1 MDGPYNLLNLH
12 RNQRELEDVP
22 HERREFGIHTRG
34 KVLFSQVEP
43 SPACYDIVPYCD
55 TAVDRNRGKCPV
67 RSGTGPSEQSLV
79 CLGSPL
85 PLYVVGVPIFLLIL
99 RTVPIHPQ
107 PRSKLPASRF
117 LVLLLI
123 CFPVTYL
130 GNVIG
135 SLLSAALSGGTAQNG
150 IETYLTDGGFLALFT
165 TIIVAPVVE
174 EFVFR
179 KQLLDRCGRYGEKT
193 AMVFSALAFGLFHMN
208 FYQFFYAFG
217 VGLIL
222 AYVYLRTH
230 SLRYPVLIH
239 MIINFLGSAVPLF
252 MMSRWIEGYLLV
264 DLGLAVAGLVAAIV
278 YRKRFS
284 LSPAPCELPREG
296 RVKTVYGNVGFVL
309 FALFCAVMFALAL

>member
-1 MDGPYNLLNLH
+1 MNEENLVSIQEAKSCFSKLGWALFAMTLCPILI
-12 RNQRELEDVP
+12 QLLMGMVAS
-22 HERREFGIHTRG
+22 
-34 KVLFSQVEP
+34 VLYVLGLDLLSNPWFVW
-43 SPACYDIVPYCD
+43 
-55 TAVDRNRGKCPV
+55 AV
-67 RSGTGPSEQSLV
+67 SS
-79 CLGSPL
+79 L
-85 PLYVVGVPIFLLIL
+85 PLYVVGVPIFLLLI
-99 RTVPIHPQ
+99 RSVPTHAQPQ
-107 PRSKLPASRF
+107 SQLPASRF

-150 IETYLTDGGFLALFT
+150 IETYITDGGFLALFT

-193 AMVFSALAFGLFHMN
+193 AMVFSALTFGLFHMN

-217 VGLIL
+217 AGLIL
-222 AYVYLRTH
+222 AYVYLRTR

-252 MMSRWIEGYLLV
+252 MMSYGLEVYLLAA
-264 DLGLAVAGLVAAIV
+264 DLGLAVAGLVVGVIH
-278 YRKRFS
+278 RKRFS
-284 LSPAPCELPREG
+284 LSSAPCELPREG
-296 RVKTVYGNVGFVL
+296 RAKTVYGNAGFLV
-309 FALFCAVMFALAL
+309 FALFCAMMFVLAL

>member
-1 MDGPYNLLNLH
+1 MNEENLVSIQEAKSCFRTLSLALLAMTLCPIVI
-12 RNQRELEDVP
+12 QLLI
-22 HERREFGIHTRG
+22 GIVAS
-34 KVLFSQVEP
+34 VLYVLGLDLLSNPWFVW
-43 SPACYDIVPYCD
+43 
-55 TAVDRNRGKCPV
+55 AV
-67 RSGTGPSEQSLV
+67 SS
-79 CLGSPL
+79 L
-85 PLYVVGVPIFLLIL
+85 PLYVVGVPIFLLLI
-99 RTVPIHPQ
+99 RSVPTHAQ

-117 LVLLLI
+117 LMLLLM

-135 SLLSAALSGGTAQNG
+135 TLLSAVLSGGTAQNG
-150 IETYLTDGGFLALFT
+150 IETYLTDGGPLALFT

-174 EFVFR
+174 ESVFR
-179 KQLLDRCGRYGEKT
+179 KQLLDRCGCYGGKT

-217 VGLIL
+217 AGLIL
-222 AYVYLRTH
+222 AYVYLRTR

-252 MMSRWIEGYLLV
+252 MMSHGLEVYLLAA

-284 LSPAPCELPREG
+284 LSPAPCGLPREV
-296 RVKTVYGNVGFVL
+296 RAKTVYGNVAFLL
-309 FALFCAVMFALAL
+309 FALFCGVMFMLAL

>member
-1 MDGPYNLLNLH
+1 MNEENLVSIQEAKSCFRTLSLALLAMTLCPIVI
-12 RNQRELEDVP
+12 QLLI
-22 HERREFGIHTRG
+22 GIVAS
-34 KVLFSQVEP
+34 VLYVLGDLLSNPWFVW
-43 SPACYDIVPYCD
+43 
-55 TAVDRNRGKCPV
+55 AV
-67 RSGTGPSEQSLV
+67 SSL
-79 CLGSPL
+79 PM
-85 PLYVVGVPIFLLIL
+85 YVVGVPIFLLIL

-117 LVLLLI
+117 LLLLLM

-130 GNVIG
+130 GNLIG
-135 SLLSAALSGGTAQNG
+135 TLLSAVLSGGTAQNS
-150 IETYLTDGGFLALFT
+150 IETYLTDGGPLALFT

-174 EFVFR
+174 EYVFR

-222 AYVYLRTH
+222 AYVYLRTR

-252 MMSRWIEGYLLV
+252 MMSYGLEVYLLAA

-296 RVKTVYGNVGFVL
+296 RAKTVYGNAGFLL
-309 FALFCAVMFALAL
+309 FALFCGVMFVLAL

>member
-1 MDGPYNLLNLH
+1 MNEENLVFIQEAKSCFRTLSLALLAMTFFPILIQLLTGIVASVLFVLGVDLLNNPWFLWAA
-12 RNQRELEDVP
+12 
-22 HERREFGIHTRG
+22 
-34 KVLFSQVEP
+34 S
-43 SPACYDIVPYCD
+43 
-55 TAVDRNRGKCPV
+55 
-67 RSGTGPSEQSLV
+67 SL
-79 CLGSPL
+79 PM
-85 PLYVVGVPIFLLIL
+85 YVVGVPIYLLIIRPL
-99 RTVPIHPQ
+99 PIHPQ
-107 PRSKLPASRF
+107 SQNKLPTSRF
-117 LVLLLI
+117 LVLLLV

-135 SLLSAALSGGTAQNG
+135 SLLSAALSGGTAQNS
-150 IETYLTDGGFLALFT
+150 IETYLTDGGPLALFT

-174 EFVFR
+174 EYVFR

-217 VGLIL
+217 AGLIL
-222 AYVYLRTH
+222 AYVYLRTR

-252 MMSRWIEGYLLV
+252 MMSYGLEVYLLAA

-296 RVKTVYGNVGFVL
+296 RAKTVYGNAGFLL
-309 FALFCAVMFALAL
+309 FALFCGVMFVLAL

>member
-1 MDGPYNLLNLH
+1 MNEEHLVSIQEAKSCFRKLSLALLAMTFFPIVIQL
-12 RNQRELEDVP
+12 LT
-22 HERREFGIHTRG
+22 GIVAS
-34 KVLFSQVEP
+34 VLYVLGLDLLSNPWFVW
-43 SPACYDIVPYCD
+43 
-55 TAVDRNRGKCPV
+55 AV
-67 RSGTGPSEQSLV
+67 SS
-79 CLGSPL
+79 L
-85 PLYVVGVPIFLLIL
+85 PLYVVGVPIYLLIIRPL
-99 RTVPIHPQ
+99 PIHSESQ
-107 PRSKLPASRF
+107 NKLPASRF

-130 GNVIG
+130 GNLIG
-135 SLLSAALSGGTAQNG
+135 TLLSAVLSGGTAQNG
-150 IETYLTDGGFLALFT
+150 IETYLTDGGPLALFT

-174 EFVFR
+174 EYVFR

-217 VGLIL
+217 AGLIL
-222 AYVYLRTH
+222 AYVYLRTR

-252 MMSRWIEGYLLV
+252 MISHGLEVYLLAA
-264 DLGLAVAGLVAAIV
+264 DLVLAVAGLVVAIV

-296 RVKTVYGNVGFVL
+296 RAKTVYGNAGFLL
-309 FALFCAVMFALAL
+309 FALFCGVMFVLAL

>member
-1 MDGPYNLLNLH
+1 MNEENLVFIQEAKSCFRKLSLALLAMTLCPIVI
-12 RNQRELEDVP
+12 QLLI
-22 HERREFGIHTRG
+22 GIVAS
-34 KVLFSQVEP
+34 VLYVLGLDLLSNPWFVW
-43 SPACYDIVPYCD
+43 
-55 TAVDRNRGKCPV
+55 AV
-67 RSGTGPSEQSLV
+67 SS
-79 CLGSPL
+79 L
-85 PLYVVGVPIFLLIL
+85 PLYVVGVPIYLLIIRPL
-99 RTVPIHPQ
+99 PIHPQ
-107 PRSKLPASRF
+107 SQNKLPASRF

-135 SLLSAALSGGTAQNG
+135 SLLSVALSGGTAQNG
-150 IETYLTDGGFLALFT
+150 IETYLTDGGPLALFT

-174 EFVFR
+174 EYVFR

-217 VGLIL
+217 AGLIL
-222 AYVYLRTH
+222 AYVYLRTR

-252 MMSRWIEGYLLV
+252 MMSYGLEVYLLAA

-284 LSPAPCELPREG
+284 LSPAPCELPREV
-296 RVKTVYGNVGFVL
+296 RAKTVYGNAGFLL
-309 FALFCAVMFALAL
+309 FALFCGVMFVLAL

>member
-1 MDGPYNLLNLH
+1 MNEENLVSIQEAKSCFSKLGWALFAMTFFPIVI
-12 RNQRELEDVP
+12 QLLT
-22 HERREFGIHTRG
+22 GIVAS
-34 KVLFSQVEP
+34 VLYVLGLDLLSNPWFVW
-43 SPACYDIVPYCD
+43 
-55 TAVDRNRGKCPV
+55 AV
-67 RSGTGPSEQSLV
+67 SS
-79 CLGSPL
+79 L
-85 PLYVVGVPIFLLIL
+85 PLYVVGVPIFLLLI
-99 RTVPIHPQ
+99 RSVPTHAQPQ
-107 PRSKLPASRF
+107 SQLPASRF

-150 IETYLTDGGFLALFT
+150 IETYITDGGFLALFT

-193 AMVFSALAFGLFHMN
+193 AMVFSALTFGLFHMN

-217 VGLIL
+217 AGLIL
-222 AYVYLRTH
+222 AYVYLRTR

-252 MMSRWIEGYLLV
+252 MMSYGLEVYLLAA
-264 DLGLAVAGLVAAIV
+264 DLGLAVAGLVVAIIN
-278 YRKRFS
+278 RKNAS

-296 RVKTVYGNVGFVL
+296 RAKTVYGNAGFLV
-309 FALFCAVMFALAL
+309 FTLFCAVMFALAL

>member
-1 MDGPYNLLNLH
+1 MNEENLVSIQEAKSCFRTLSLALLAMTLCPIVI
-12 RNQRELEDVP
+12 QLLI
-22 HERREFGIHTRG
+22 GIVAS
-34 KVLFSQVEP
+34 VLYVLGLDLLSNPWFVW
-43 SPACYDIVPYCD
+43 
-55 TAVDRNRGKCPV
+55 AV
-67 RSGTGPSEQSLV
+67 SSL
-79 CLGSPL
+79 PM
-85 PLYVVGVPIFLLIL
+85 YVVGVPIFLLIL

-117 LVLLLI
+117 LLLLLM

-130 GNVIG
+130 GNLIG
-135 SLLSAALSGGTAQNG
+135 TLLSAVLSGGTAQNS
-150 IETYLTDGGFLALFT
+150 IETYLTNGGPLALFT

-174 EFVFR
+174 ESVFR

-222 AYVYLRTH
+222 AYVYLRTR

-252 MMSRWIEGYLLV
+252 MISHGLEVYLLAA
-264 DLGLAVAGLVAAIV
+264 DLGLAVAGLVVAIV
-278 YRKRFS
+278 HRKRFS

-296 RVKTVYGNVGFVL
+296 RAKTVYGNAGFLL
-309 FALFCAVMFALAL
+309 FALFCGVMFVLAL

>member
-1 MDGPYNLLNLH
+1 MNEEYSVFTQEAKICFRKLSLALLAMTLCPIVIQLLIGIMASVLFVLGLDLLNTPWFLWAA
-12 RNQRELEDVP
+12 
-22 HERREFGIHTRG
+22 
-34 KVLFSQVEP
+34 S
-43 SPACYDIVPYCD
+43 S
-55 TAVDRNRGKCPV
+55 
-67 RSGTGPSEQSLV
+67 
-79 CLGSPL
+79 L
-85 PLYVVGVPIFLLIL
+85 PLYVVGVPIYLLIL
-99 RTVPIHPQ
+99 RTVPAHPQ
-107 PRSKLPASRF
+107 PRSQLPASRF

-150 IETYLTDGGFLALFT
+150 IETYLTDGGPLALFT

-174 EFVFR
+174 EYVFR

-222 AYVYLRTH
+222 AYVYLRTG

-239 MIINFLGSAVPLF
+239 IIINFMGSAVPLF
-252 MMSRWIEGYLLV
+252 MMSHGLELYLLA
-264 DLGLAVAGLVAAIV
+264 DLGLAVAGLVV
-278 YRKRFS
+278 GVVHRKRFS

-296 RVKTVYGNVGFVL
+296 RAKTVYGNAGFLV

>member
-1 MDGPYNLLNLH
+1 MNEENLVSIQEAKSCFRTLSLALLAMTFFPILIQLLTGIVASVLFVLGVDLLNNPWFLWAA
-12 RNQRELEDVP
+12 
-22 HERREFGIHTRG
+22 
-34 KVLFSQVEP
+34 S
-43 SPACYDIVPYCD
+43 
-55 TAVDRNRGKCPV
+55 
-67 RSGTGPSEQSLV
+67 SL
-79 CLGSPL
+79 PM
-85 PLYVVGVPIFLLIL
+85 YVVGVPIFLLIIRPL
-99 RTVPIHPQ
+99 PI
-107 PRSKLPASRF
+107 RSQSQNKLPTSRF
-117 LVLLLI
+117 LVLLLV

-135 SLLSAALSGGTAQNG
+135 SLLSAALSGGTAQNS
-150 IETYLTDGGFLALFT
+150 IETYLTDGGPLALFT

-174 EFVFR
+174 EYVFR

-217 VGLIL
+217 AGLIL
-222 AYVYLRTH
+222 AYVYLRTR

-252 MMSRWIEGYLLV
+252 MMSYGLEVYLLAA

-296 RVKTVYGNVGFVL
+296 RAKTVYGNAGFLL
-309 FALFCAVMFALAL
+309 FALFCGVMFVLAL

>member
-1 MDGPYNLLNLH
+1 MNEENLVSIQEAKSCFRTLSLALLAMTLCPIVI
-12 RNQRELEDVP
+12 QLLI
-22 HERREFGIHTRG
+22 GIVAS
-34 KVLFSQVEP
+34 VLYVLGDLLSNPWFVW
-43 SPACYDIVPYCD
+43 
-55 TAVDRNRGKCPV
+55 AV
-67 RSGTGPSEQSLV
+67 SSL
-79 CLGSPL
+79 PM
-85 PLYVVGVPIFLLIL
+85 YVVGVPIFLLIL

-107 PRSKLPASRF
+107 PRGKLPASRF
-117 LVLLLI
+117 LLLLLM

-130 GNVIG
+130 GNLIG
-135 SLLSAALSGGTAQNG
+135 TLLSAVLSGGTAQNS
-150 IETYLTDGGFLALFT
+150 IETYLTDGGPLALFT

-174 EFVFR
+174 EYVFR

-222 AYVYLRTH
+222 AYVYLRTR

-252 MMSRWIEGYLLV
+252 MMSYGLEVYLLAA

-296 RVKTVYGNVGFVL
+296 RAKTVYGNAGFLL
-309 FALFCAVMFALAL
+309 FALFCGVMFVLAL

>member
-1 MDGPYNLLNLH
+1 MNEENLVSIQEAKSCFSKLGWALFAMTLCPILI
-12 RNQRELEDVP
+12 QLLMGMVAS
-22 HERREFGIHTRG
+22 ILS
-34 KVLFSQVEP
+34 VLGLDLLSNP
-43 SPACYDIVPYCD
+43 WYLWAAS
-55 TAVDRNRGKCPV
+55 
-67 RSGTGPSEQSLV
+67 S
-79 CLGSPL
+79 L
-85 PLYVVGVPIFLLIL
+85 PLYVVGVPIFLLLI
-99 RTVPIHPQ
+99 RSVPTHAQ
-107 PRSKLPASRF
+107 PRSQLPAFRF

-130 GNVIG
+130 GNLIG
-135 SLLSAALSGGTAQNG
+135 TLLSAALSGGTAQNG
-150 IETYLTDGGFLALFT
+150 IETYITDGGFLALFT

-193 AMVFSALAFGLFHMN
+193 AMVFSALTFGLFHMN

-222 AYVYLRTH
+222 AYVYLRTG

-252 MMSRWIEGYLLV
+252 MMSHGLEVYLLAA
-264 DLGLAVAGLVAAIV
+264 DLGLAVAGLVVAIIN
-278 YRKRFS
+278 RKNAS

-296 RVKTVYGNVGFVL
+296 RAKTVYGNAGFLV
-309 FALFCAVMFALAL
+309 FTLFCAVMFALAL

>member
-1 MDGPYNLLNLH
+1 MNEENLMLIREAKSCFSKLGWALFAITLCPILIQLLMGIVASVLSVLGLDLLNNPWFLWAA
-12 RNQRELEDVP
+12 
-22 HERREFGIHTRG
+22 
-34 KVLFSQVEP
+34 S
-43 SPACYDIVPYCD
+43 S
-55 TAVDRNRGKCPV
+55 
-67 RSGTGPSEQSLV
+67 
-79 CLGSPL
+79 L
-85 PLYVVGVPIFLLIL
+85 PLYVVGIPIFLLLI
-99 RTVPIHPQ
+99 RTVPAHKQPQ
-107 PRSKLPASRF
+107 SKLPASRF

-130 GNVIG
+130 GNLIG
-135 SLLSAALSGGTAQNG
+135 TLLSAVLSGGTAQNS
-150 IETYLTDGGFLALFT
+150 IETYLTDGGPLALFT

-174 EFVFR
+174 EYVFR
-179 KQLLDRCGRYGEKT
+179 KQLLDRCGCYGEKT

>member
-1 MDGPYNLLNLH
+1 MNEENLMLI
-12 RNQRELEDVP
+12 REAKFCFRKLGWALFAVTLCP
-22 HERREFGIHTRG
+22 ILIQLLMVMVASILS
-34 KVLFSQVEP
+34 VLGLDLLSNPWFLWAAS
-43 SPACYDIVPYCD
+43 S
-55 TAVDRNRGKCPV
+55 
-67 RSGTGPSEQSLV
+67 
-79 CLGSPL
+79 L
-85 PLYVVGVPIFLLIL
+85 PLYVVGVPIFLLLI
-99 RTVPIHPQ
+99 RTVPAHAQPQ
-107 PRSKLPASRF
+107 SKLPASRF
-117 LVLLLI
+117 LVLLLV

-130 GNVIG
+130 GNLIG
-135 SLLSAALSGGTAQNG
+135 TLLSAALSGGTAQNG
-150 IETYLTDGGFLALFT
+150 IETYITDGGFLALFT

-193 AMVFSALAFGLFHMN
+193 AMVFSALTFGLFHMN

-222 AYVYLRTH
+222 AYVYLRTR

-284 LSPAPCELPREG
+284 LSPAPCELPREV
-296 RVKTVYGNVGFVL
+296 RVKTVYGNAGFLL
-309 FALFCAVMFALAL
+309 FALFCGVMFVLAL

>member
-1 MDGPYNLLNLH
+1 MNEENVMLIREAKFCFSKLSLALFAMTLSSLLLQLLAGVVAGVLFVLGLDLLNTPWFLWAA
-12 RNQRELEDVP
+12 
-22 HERREFGIHTRG
+22 
-34 KVLFSQVEP
+34 S
-43 SPACYDIVPYCD
+43 S
-55 TAVDRNRGKCPV
+55 
-67 RSGTGPSEQSLV
+67 
-79 CLGSPL
+79 L
-85 PLYVVGVPIFLLIL
+85 PLYVVGIPIFLLLI
-99 RTVPIHPQ
+99 RTVPAHAQPQ
-107 PRSKLPASRF
+107 SKLPASRF
-117 LVLLLI
+117 LVLLLV

-130 GNVIG
+130 GNLIG
-135 SLLSAALSGGTAQNG
+135 TLLSAALSGGTAQNS
-150 IETYLTDGGFLALFT
+150 IETYLTDGGPLALFT

-174 EFVFR
+174 EYVFR

-252 MMSRWIEGYLLV
+252 MMSRWIEGYLLA
-264 DLGLAVAGLVAAIV
+264 DLGVAIAGLVVAIV

-296 RVKTVYGNVGFVL
+296 RAKTVYGNAGFLL
-309 FALFCAVMFALAL
+309 FALFCGVMFVLAL

>member
-1 MDGPYNLLNLH
+1 MNEENLVSIQEAKSCFRKLSLALLAMTLCPIVI
-12 RNQRELEDVP
+12 QLLI
-22 HERREFGIHTRG
+22 GIVAS
-34 KVLFSQVEP
+34 VLYVLGLDLLSNPWFVW
-43 SPACYDIVPYCD
+43 
-55 TAVDRNRGKCPV
+55 AV
-67 RSGTGPSEQSLV
+67 SS
-79 CLGSPL
+79 L
-85 PLYVVGVPIFLLIL
+85 PLYVVGVPIYLLIIRPL
-99 RTVPIHPQ
+99 PIHSQ
-107 PRSKLPASRF
+107 SQNKLPVSRF

-130 GNVIG
+130 GNLIG
-135 SLLSAALSGGTAQNG
+135 TLLSAALSGGTAQNS
-150 IETYLTDGGFLALFT
+150 IETYLTDGGPLALFT

-174 EFVFR
+174 EYVFR

-217 VGLIL
+217 AGLIL
-222 AYVYLRTH
+222 AYVYLRTR

-252 MMSRWIEGYLLV
+252 MMSHGLEVYLLAA

-296 RVKTVYGNVGFVL
+296 QAKTVYGNVGFLL
-309 FALFCAVMFALAL
+309 FALFCGMMFVLAL

>member
-1 MDGPYNLLNLH
+1 MNEENLVSIQEAKSCFRKLSLALLAMTLCPIVI
-12 RNQRELEDVP
+12 QLLI
-22 HERREFGIHTRG
+22 GIVASFLY
-34 KVLFSQVEP
+34 VLGLDLLSNPWFVW
-43 SPACYDIVPYCD
+43 
-55 TAVDRNRGKCPV
+55 AV
-67 RSGTGPSEQSLV
+67 SS
-79 CLGSPL
+79 L
-85 PLYVVGVPIFLLIL
+85 PLYVVGVPIYLLIIRPL
-99 RTVPIHPQ
+99 PIHPQ
-107 PRSKLPASRF
+107 SQNKLPVSRF

-130 GNVIG
+130 GNLIG
-135 SLLSAALSGGTAQNG
+135 TLLSAVLSGGTAQNS
-150 IETYLTDGGFLALFT
+150 IETYLTDGGPLALFT

-174 EFVFR
+174 EYVFR

-222 AYVYLRTH
+222 AYVYLRTR

-252 MMSRWIEGYLLV
+252 MMSYGLEVYLLAA

-296 RVKTVYGNVGFVL
+296 QAKTVYGNVGFLL
-309 FALFCAVMFALAL
+309 FALFCGMMFVLAL

>member
-1 MDGPYNLLNLH
+1 MNEENLVFIQEAKSCFRTLSLALLAMTFFPIVIQLLTGIVASVLFVLGVDLLNNPWFLWAA
-12 RNQRELEDVP
+12 
-22 HERREFGIHTRG
+22 
-34 KVLFSQVEP
+34 S
-43 SPACYDIVPYCD
+43 
-55 TAVDRNRGKCPV
+55 
-67 RSGTGPSEQSLV
+67 SL
-79 CLGSPL
+79 PM
-85 PLYVVGVPIFLLIL
+85 YVVGVPIFLLIIRPL
-99 RTVPIHPQ
+99 PIHPQ
-107 PRSKLPASRF
+107 SQNKLPASRF

-130 GNVIG
+130 GNLIG
-135 SLLSAALSGGTAQNG
+135 TLLSAVLSGGTAQNG
-150 IETYLTDGGFLALFT
+150 IETYLTDGGPLALFT

-174 EFVFR
+174 EYVFR

-217 VGLIL
+217 AGLIL
-222 AYVYLRTH
+222 AYVYLRTR

-252 MMSRWIEGYLLV
+252 MMSYGLEVYLLAA

-296 RVKTVYGNVGFVL
+296 RAKTVYGNAGFLL
-309 FALFCAVMFALAL
+309 FALFCGVMFVLAL

>member
-1 MDGPYNLLNLH
+1 MNEENLVSIQEAKSCFRKLSLALLAMTFFPIVI
-12 RNQRELEDVP
+12 QLLT
-22 HERREFGIHTRG
+22 GIVAS
-34 KVLFSQVEP
+34 VLYVLGLDLLSNPWFVW
-43 SPACYDIVPYCD
+43 
-55 TAVDRNRGKCPV
+55 AV
-67 RSGTGPSEQSLV
+67 SS
-79 CLGSPL
+79 L
-85 PLYVVGVPIFLLIL
+85 PLYVMGVPIYLLIIRPL
-99 RTVPIHPQ
+99 PIHPQ
-107 PRSKLPASRF
+107 SQSKLPASRF

-130 GNVIG
+130 GNLIG
-135 SLLSAALSGGTAQNG
+135 TLLSAVLSGGTAQNS
-150 IETYLTDGGFLALFT
+150 IETYLTDGGPLALFT

-174 EFVFR
+174 EYVFR
-179 KQLLDRCGRYGEKT
+179 KQLLDRCECYGEKT

-222 AYVYLRTH
+222 AYVYLRTR

-284 LSPAPCELPREG
+284 LSPAPCELPREV
-296 RVKTVYGNVGFVL
+296 RVKTVYGNVAFLL
-309 FALFCAVMFALAL
+309 FALFCGVMFVLAL

>member
-1 MDGPYNLLNLH
+1 MNEENLVSIQEAKSCFSKLGLALFVMTLCPILIQLLMGIVASVLFVLGVDLLNNPWFLWAA
-12 RNQRELEDVP
+12 
-22 HERREFGIHTRG
+22 
-34 KVLFSQVEP
+34 S
-43 SPACYDIVPYCD
+43 
-55 TAVDRNRGKCPV
+55 
-67 RSGTGPSEQSLV
+67 SL
-79 CLGSPL
+79 PM
-85 PLYVVGVPIFLLIL
+85 YVVGVPICLLIIRPL
-99 RTVPIHPQ
+99 PIHPQ
-107 PRSKLPASRF
+107 PQSKLPASRF
-117 LVLLLI
+117 LVLLLV

-150 IETYLTDGGFLALFT
+150 IETYITDGGFLALFT

-193 AMVFSALAFGLFHMN
+193 AMVFSALTFGLFHMN

-222 AYVYLRTH
+222 AYVYLRTR

-252 MMSRWIEGYLLV
+252 MMSHGLEVYLLAA
-264 DLGLAVAGLVAAIV
+264 DLGLAVAGLVVGVIH
-278 YRKRFS
+278 RKRFS
-284 LSPAPCELPREG
+284 LSSAPCELPREG
-296 RVKTVYGNVGFVL
+296 RAKTVYGNAGFLV
-309 FALFCAVMFALAL
+309 FTLFCAVMFALAL

>member
-1 MDGPYNLLNLH
+1 MNEENLVSIQEAKSCFRTLSLALLAMTLCPIVI
-12 RNQRELEDVP
+12 QLLI
-22 HERREFGIHTRG
+22 GIVAS
-34 KVLFSQVEP
+34 VLYVLGLDLLSNPWFVW
-43 SPACYDIVPYCD
+43 
-55 TAVDRNRGKCPV
+55 AV
-67 RSGTGPSEQSLV
+67 SS
-79 CLGSPL
+79 L
-85 PLYVVGVPIFLLIL
+85 PLYVVGIPIYLLIIRPL
-99 RTVPIHPQ
+99 PIHPQ
-107 PRSKLPASRF
+107 SQNKLPVSRF

-130 GNVIG
+130 GNLIG
-135 SLLSAALSGGTAQNG
+135 TLLSAVLSGGTAQNG
-150 IETYLTDGGFLALFT
+150 IETYLTDGGPLALFT

-174 EFVFR
+174 EYVFR
-179 KQLLDRCGRYGEKT
+179 KQLLDRCECYGEKT

-222 AYVYLRTH
+222 AYVYLRTR

-239 MIINFLGSAVPLF
+239 MIINFLGSAVHLF
-252 MMSRWIEGYLLV
+252 MISHGLEVYLLAA

-296 RVKTVYGNVGFVL
+296 RAKTVYGNAGFLL
-309 FALFCAVMFALAL
+309 FALFCGVMFVLAL

>member
-1 MDGPYNLLNLH
+1 MNEENLVSIQEAKSCFRTLSLALLAMTFFPIVIQLLTGIVASVLSVLGLDLLNNPWFLWAA
-12 RNQRELEDVP
+12 
-22 HERREFGIHTRG
+22 
-34 KVLFSQVEP
+34 S
-43 SPACYDIVPYCD
+43 S
-55 TAVDRNRGKCPV
+55 
-67 RSGTGPSEQSLV
+67 
-79 CLGSPL
+79 L
-85 PLYVVGVPIFLLIL
+85 PLYVVGVPIFLLLI
-99 RTVPIHPQ
+99 RSVPTHAQ
-107 PRSKLPASRF
+107 PRSQLPASRF

-130 GNVIG
+130 GNLIG
-135 SLLSAALSGGTAQNG
+135 TLLSAVLSGGTAQNS
-150 IETYLTDGGFLALFT
+150 IETYLTDGGPLALFT

-179 KQLLDRCGRYGEKT
+179 KQLLDRCGRYGEKP
-193 AMVFSALAFGLFHMN
+193 AMVFSALTFGLFHMN

-252 MMSRWIEGYLLV
+252 MISHGLEVYLLAA
-264 DLGLAVAGLVAAIV
+264 DLVLAVAGLVAAIV

-296 RVKTVYGNVGFVL
+296 QAKTVYGNVGFLL
-309 FALFCAVMFALAL
+309 FALFCGMMFVLAL

>member
-1 MDGPYNLLNLH
+1 MIQLLTGIVASVLFVLGVDLLNNPWFLWAA
-12 RNQRELEDVP
+12 
-22 HERREFGIHTRG
+22 
-34 KVLFSQVEP
+34 S
-43 SPACYDIVPYCD
+43 
-55 TAVDRNRGKCPV
+55 
-67 RSGTGPSEQSLV
+67 SL
-79 CLGSPL
+79 PM
-85 PLYVVGVPIFLLIL
+85 YVVGVPIFLLIIRPL
-99 RTVPIHPQ
+99 PIHSQ
-107 PRSKLPASRF
+107 SQNKLPVSRF

-130 GNVIG
+130 GNLIG
-135 SLLSAALSGGTAQNG
+135 TLLSAVLSGGTAQNG
-150 IETYLTDGGFLALFT
+150 IETYLTDGGPLALFT

-174 EFVFR
+174 EYVFR

-222 AYVYLRTH
+222 AYVYLRTR

-252 MMSRWIEGYLLV
+252 MMSYGLEVYLLAA

-296 RVKTVYGNVGFVL
+296 RAKTVYGNAGFLL
-309 FALFCAVMFALAL
+309 FALFCGMMFVLAL

>member
-1 MDGPYNLLNLH
+1 MNEENLVSIQEAKSCFRKLSLALLAMTLCPIVI
-12 RNQRELEDVP
+12 QLLI
-22 HERREFGIHTRG
+22 GIVAS
-34 KVLFSQVEP
+34 VLYVLGLDLLSNPWFVW
-43 SPACYDIVPYCD
+43 
-55 TAVDRNRGKCPV
+55 AV
-67 RSGTGPSEQSLV
+67 SS
-79 CLGSPL
+79 L
-85 PLYVVGVPIFLLIL
+85 PLYVVGVPIFLLLI
-99 RTVPIHPQ
+99 RTVPAHTQPQ
-107 PRSKLPASRF
+107 NKLPASRF

-135 SLLSAALSGGTAQNG
+135 SLLSAALSGGTAQNS
-150 IETYLTDGGFLALFT
+150 IETYLTDGGPLALFT

-174 EFVFR
+174 EYVFR

-222 AYVYLRTH
+222 AYVYLRTR

-252 MMSRWIEGYLLV
+252 MMSYGLEVYLLAA

-284 LSPAPCELPREG
+284 LSPAPCELPREV
-296 RVKTVYGNVGFVL
+296 RVKTVYGNVAFLL
-309 FALFCAVMFALAL
+309 FALFCGVMFMLAL

>member
-1 MDGPYNLLNLH
+1 MNEENLVSIQEAKSCFRTLSLALLAMTFFPIVIQLLTGIVASVLFVLGVDLLNNPWFLWAA
-12 RNQRELEDVP
+12 
-22 HERREFGIHTRG
+22 
-34 KVLFSQVEP
+34 S
-43 SPACYDIVPYCD
+43 
-55 TAVDRNRGKCPV
+55 
-67 RSGTGPSEQSLV
+67 SL
-79 CLGSPL
+79 PM
-85 PLYVVGVPIFLLIL
+85 YVVGVPIFLLIIRPL
-99 RTVPIHPQ
+99 PIHSQ
-107 PRSKLPASRF
+107 SQNKLPVSRF

-130 GNVIG
+130 GNLIG
-135 SLLSAALSGGTAQNG
+135 TLLSAALSGGTAQNS
-150 IETYLTDGGFLALFT
+150 IETYLTDGGPLALFT

-174 EFVFR
+174 EYVFR

-217 VGLIL
+217 AGLIL
-222 AYVYLRTH
+222 AYVYLRTR

-252 MMSRWIEGYLLV
+252 MMSYGLEVYLLAA

-296 RVKTVYGNVGFVL
+296 RAKTVYGNAGFLL
-309 FALFCAVMFALAL
+309 FALFCGVMFVLAL

>member
-1 MDGPYNLLNLH
+1 MNEENLVSIQEAKSCFSKLGWALFAMTLCPILI
-12 RNQRELEDVP
+12 QLLMGMVAS
-22 HERREFGIHTRG
+22 
-34 KVLFSQVEP
+34 VLSV
-43 SPACYDIVPYCD
+43 
-55 TAVDRNRGKCPV
+55 
-67 RSGTGPSEQSLV
+67 
-79 CLGSPL
+79 LGLDLLSNPWFLWAASSL
-85 PLYVVGVPIFLLIL
+85 PLYVVGVPIFLLLI
-99 RTVPIHPQ
+99 RSIPAHAQ
-107 PRSKLPASRF
+107 PRSQLPAFRF

-150 IETYLTDGGFLALFT
+150 IETYITDGGFLALFT

-193 AMVFSALAFGLFHMN
+193 AMVFSALTFGLFHMN

-222 AYVYLRTH
+222 AYVYLRTR
-230 SLRYPVLIH
+230 SLRYPILIH

-252 MMSRWIEGYLLV
+252 MMSHGLEVYLLAA
-264 DLGLAVAGLVAAIV
+264 DLGLAVAGLVVAIIN
-278 YRKRFS
+278 RKNAS

-296 RVKTVYGNVGFVL
+296 RAKTVYGNAGFLV
-309 FALFCAVMFALAL
+309 FTLFCAVMFALAL

>member
-1 MDGPYNLLNLH
+1 MNEENLVSIQEAKSCFRTLSLALLAMTLCPIVI
-12 RNQRELEDVP
+12 QLLI
-22 HERREFGIHTRG
+22 GIVASALY
-34 KVLFSQVEP
+34 VLGLDLLSNPWFLWAAS
-43 SPACYDIVPYCD
+43 S
-55 TAVDRNRGKCPV
+55 
-67 RSGTGPSEQSLV
+67 
-79 CLGSPL
+79 L
-85 PLYVVGVPIFLLIL
+85 PLYVVGVPIFLLLI
-99 RTVPIHPQ
+99 RSVPTHAQ
-107 PRSKLPASRF
+107 PRSQLPASRL

-150 IETYLTDGGFLALFT
+150 IETYITDGGFLALFT

-193 AMVFSALAFGLFHMN
+193 AMVFSALTFGLFHMN

-222 AYVYLRTH
+222 AYVYLRTR

-252 MMSRWIEGYLLV
+252 MMSHGLEVYLLAA
-264 DLGLAVAGLVAAIV
+264 DLGLAVAGLVVGVIH
-278 YRKRFS
+278 RKRFS
-284 LSPAPCELPREG
+284 LSSAPCELPREV
-296 RVKTVYGNVGFVL
+296 RAKTVYGNVGFLL
-309 FALFCAVMFALAL
+309 FALFCGVMFVLAL

>member
-1 MDGPYNLLNLH
+1 MNEENLVSIQEAKSCFSKLGWALFAMTLCPILI
-12 RNQRELEDVP
+12 QLLMGMVAS
-22 HERREFGIHTRG
+22 
-34 KVLFSQVEP
+34 VLYVLGLDLLSNPWFVW
-43 SPACYDIVPYCD
+43 
-55 TAVDRNRGKCPV
+55 AV
-67 RSGTGPSEQSLV
+67 SS
-79 CLGSPL
+79 L
-85 PLYVVGVPIFLLIL
+85 PLYVVGVPIFLLLI
-99 RTVPIHPQ
+99 RSVPTHAQPQ
-107 PRSKLPASRF
+107 SQLPASRF

-150 IETYLTDGGFLALFT
+150 IETYITDGGFLALFT

-193 AMVFSALAFGLFHMN
+193 AMVFSALTFGLFHMN

-217 VGLIL
+217 AGLIL
-222 AYVYLRTH
+222 AYVYLRTR

-264 DLGLAVAGLVAAIV
+264 DLGLAVAGLVAAV
-278 YRKRFS
+278 VHRKRFS

-296 RVKTVYGNVGFVL
+296 RAKTVYGNAGFLL
-309 FALFCAVMFALAL
+309 FALFCGVMFVLAL

>member
-1 MDGPYNLLNLH
+1 MNEENLVSIQEAKSCFSKLGLALFAMTLCPILI
-12 RNQRELEDVP
+12 QLLMGMVAS
-22 HERREFGIHTRG
+22 
-34 KVLFSQVEP
+34 VLSV
-43 SPACYDIVPYCD
+43 
-55 TAVDRNRGKCPV
+55 
-67 RSGTGPSEQSLV
+67 
-79 CLGSPL
+79 LGLDLLSNPWFLWAASSL
-85 PLYVVGVPIFLLIL
+85 PLYVVGVPIFLLLI
-99 RTVPIHPQ
+99 RSVPAHAQ
-107 PRSKLPASRF
+107 PRSQLPASRF

-150 IETYLTDGGFLALFT
+150 IETYITDGGFLALFT

-193 AMVFSALAFGLFHMN
+193 AMVFSALTFGLFHMN

-222 AYVYLRTH
+222 AYVYLRTR

-252 MMSRWIEGYLLV
+252 MMSHGLEVYLLAA
-264 DLGLAVAGLVAAIV
+264 DLGLAVAGLVVAIIN
-278 YRKRFS
+278 RKNAS

-296 RVKTVYGNVGFVL
+296 RAKTVYGNAGFLV
-309 FALFCAVMFALAL
+309 FTLFCAVMFALAL

>member
-1 MDGPYNLLNLH
+1 MNEENLVSIQEAKSCFRKLSLALLAMTFFPIVI
-12 RNQRELEDVP
+12 QLLI
-22 HERREFGIHTRG
+22 GIVAS
-34 KVLFSQVEP
+34 VLYVLGLDLLSNPWFVW
-43 SPACYDIVPYCD
+43 
-55 TAVDRNRGKCPV
+55 AV
-67 RSGTGPSEQSLV
+67 SS
-79 CLGSPL
+79 L
-85 PLYVVGVPIFLLIL
+85 PLYVVGVPIYLLIIRPL
-99 RTVPIHPQ
+99 PIHPQ
-107 PRSKLPASRF
+107 SQNKLPVSRF

-135 SLLSAALSGGTAQNG
+135 SLLSVALSGGTAQNG
-150 IETYLTDGGFLALFT
+150 IETYLTDGGPLALFT

-174 EFVFR
+174 EYVFR

-217 VGLIL
+217 AGLIL
-222 AYVYLRTH
+222 AYVYLRTR

-252 MMSRWIEGYLLV
+252 MMSYGLEVYLLAA

-284 LSPAPCELPREG
+284 LSPAPCELPREV
-296 RVKTVYGNVGFVL
+296 RAKTVYGNAGFLL
-309 FALFCAVMFALAL
+309 FALFCGVMFVLAL

>member
-1 MDGPYNLLNLH
+1 MNEENLVSIQEAKSCFRKLSLALLAMTLCPIVI
-12 RNQRELEDVP
+12 QLLI
-22 HERREFGIHTRG
+22 GIVAS
-34 KVLFSQVEP
+34 VLYVLGLDLLSNPWFVW
-43 SPACYDIVPYCD
+43 
-55 TAVDRNRGKCPV
+55 AV
-67 RSGTGPSEQSLV
+67 SS
-79 CLGSPL
+79 L
-85 PLYVVGVPIFLLIL
+85 PLYVVGVPIYLLIIRPL
-99 RTVPIHPQ
+99 PIHPQ
-107 PRSKLPASRF
+107 SQNKLPVSRF

-130 GNVIG
+130 GNLIG
-135 SLLSAALSGGTAQNG
+135 TLLSAALSGGTAQNS
-150 IETYLTDGGFLALFT
+150 IETYLTDGGPLALFT

-174 EFVFR
+174 EYVFR

-217 VGLIL
+217 AGLIL
-222 AYVYLRTH
+222 AYVYLRTR

-252 MMSRWIEGYLLV
+252 MISHGLEVYLLAA

-296 RVKTVYGNVGFVL
+296 QAKTVYGNVGFLL
-309 FALFCAVMFALAL
+309 FALFCGMMFVLAL

>member
-1 MDGPYNLLNLH
+1 MNEENLVSIQEAKSCFRKLSLALLAMTFFPIVI
-12 RNQRELEDVP
+12 QLLT
-22 HERREFGIHTRG
+22 GIVAS
-34 KVLFSQVEP
+34 VLYVLGLDLLSNPWFVW
-43 SPACYDIVPYCD
+43 
-55 TAVDRNRGKCPV
+55 AV
-67 RSGTGPSEQSLV
+67 SS
-79 CLGSPL
+79 L
-85 PLYVVGVPIFLLIL
+85 PLYVVGIPIFLLLI
-99 RTVPIHPQ
+99 RTVPAHKQPQ
-107 PRSKLPASRF
+107 SKLPASRF
-117 LVLLLI
+117 LVLMLI
-123 CFPVTYL
+123 CFTVTFL
-130 GNVIG
+130 GNLLG
-135 SLLSAALSGGTAQNG
+135 TLLSAVLSGGTAQNS
-150 IETYLTDGGFLALFT
+150 IETYLTDGGPLALFT

-174 EFVFR
+174 EYVFR
-179 KQLLDRCGRYGEKT
+179 KQLLDRCGCYGEKT